1 MAVIFGKVA
10 AVQCKVQY
18 FFFFLP
24 SKCEGST
31 FCFLRSFEEC
41 QNISG
46 HFVHLWTKYQ
56 SPQSL

>member
-1 MAVIFGKVA
+1 MAVVFGKVA

-18 FFFFLP
+18 LFFLP

-31 FCFLRSFEEC
+31 FCFLSSFEEC

-46 HFVHLWTKYQ
+46 HFGIWSINGQ